1 MLQKNIAMQLQNRK
15 AMSFSTVLLP
25 TIPLCTAILFLPKLS
40 KQCHFYKKKKLKQK
54 KKTSDL
60 TIWSHRVIHIQF
72 LFTNHPQIT
81 HKGFINKGNDHQQN
95 KLLVLKQ
102 ILLVCTLGNVW
113 RTVWGICILML
124 GCKGL
129 RDIPWFATL
138 KHCGAASKYA
148 IQMLYTSQSLKIL

>member
-1 MLQKNIAMQLQNRK
+1 M
-15 AMSFSTVLLP
+15 
-25 TIPLCTAILFLPKLS
+25 
-40 KQCHFYKKKKLKQK
+40 
-54 KKTSDL
+54 
-60 TIWSHRVIHIQF
+60 
-72 LFTNHPQIT
+72 
-81 HKGFINKGNDHQQN
+81 NKGNDHQQN

-129 RDIPWFATL
+129 RDIPWFTTL
-138 KHCGAASKYA
+138 KHCGVASKYA